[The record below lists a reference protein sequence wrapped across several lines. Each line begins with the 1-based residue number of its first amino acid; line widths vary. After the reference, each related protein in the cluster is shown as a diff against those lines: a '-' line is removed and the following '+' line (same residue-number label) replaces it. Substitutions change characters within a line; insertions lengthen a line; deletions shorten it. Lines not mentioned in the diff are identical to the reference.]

1 MEASTTTHDIDM
13 ITEQVRGALG
23 RTITRKFCEN
33 GQLRVVTLDAEL
45 EKKVL
50 AALTKN
56 EHGVYLALSPDTVSY
71 THLDVY
77 KRQGQVS

>member
-1 MEASTTTHDIDM
+1 M

-56 EHGVYLALSPDTVSY
+56 EHGVYLALSLILCSRSY
-71 THLDVY
+71 SRWESCGRNLRSSP
-77 KRQGQVS
+77 KRPFC